1 MILHRLFHHC
11 VYLLIG
17 LLSSHLLLAQTS
29 TIPPAPILS
38 RWEKQVTPE
47 NAWREY
53 PRPQLVRSQWQNLNG
68 LWEYAIRPKTAP
80 QPTQFDGQILVPF
93 CVESTLSKVGKSF
106 KADQR
111 LWYRRSVTIPADWNN
126 QRVILHFGAVDYEC
140 NLWVNG
146 GLAGSHTGGSDS
158 FEFDITAY
166 LKSGQ
171 NELVLGVTDPTD
183 ENEQPRGKQVA
194 KPNGIWYTPVSG
206 IWQTVWLEQ
215 VPNPHYIEEVRLTPE
230 LDAAGAD
237 WLRTATVPLSK

>member
-1 MILHRLFHHC
+1 MIVVPALNYSRLVRRVAFAAVQQNYSLPLRYGLVTFLFRLLSEVTRPFFLRQRMILHRLFHHC

-93 CVESTLSKVGKSF
+93 CVE
-106 KADQR
+106 
-111 LWYRRSVTIPADWNN
+111 
-126 QRVILHFGAVDYEC
+126 
-140 NLWVNG
+140 
-146 GLAGSHTGGSDS
+146 
-158 FEFDITAY
+158 
-166 LKSGQ
+166 
-171 NELVLGVTDPTD
+171 
-183 ENEQPRGKQVA
+183 
-194 KPNGIWYTPVSG
+194 
-206 IWQTVWLEQ
+206 
-215 VPNPHYIEEVRLTPE
+215 
-230 LDAAGAD
+230 
-237 WLRTATVPLSK
+237 